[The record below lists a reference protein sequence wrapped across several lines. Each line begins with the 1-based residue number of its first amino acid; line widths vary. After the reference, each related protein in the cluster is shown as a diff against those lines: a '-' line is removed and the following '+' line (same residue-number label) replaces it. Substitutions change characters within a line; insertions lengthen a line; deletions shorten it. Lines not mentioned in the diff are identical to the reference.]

1 MGNTKES
8 RSMIDL
14 SAIWISRAFALMEFV
29 PDHLTFEELRK
40 TREAHLE
47 RIAALNRCIV
57 AMDQAIEHRMIP
69 ISSVADGG
77 ANRLS
82 VAAQIADQFRDA
94 LQAAKKAA
102 LSIGGATAAQ
112 DLREASCV
120 EKWPECES
128 GLYDPR
134 CCRFP
139 KSCSCDS
146 AAISAAFQAATDA
159 DPS

>member
-1 MGNTKES
+1 
-8 RSMIDL
+8 MIDL

-40 TREAHLE
+40 TREVHLE

-102 LSIGGATAAQ
+102 LSIGGATT
-112 DLREASCV
+112 E
-120 EKWPECES
+120 
-128 GLYDPR
+128 
-134 CCRFP
+134 
-139 KSCSCDS
+139 
-146 AAISAAFQAATDA
+146 AATDA

>member
-1 MGNTKES
+1 
-8 RSMIDL
+8 MIDL

-40 TREAHLE
+40 TREVHLE

-94 LQAAKKAA
+94 LLAAKKASLA
-102 LSIGGATAAQ
+102 IGGATVAGQ
-112 DLREASCV
+112 SET
-120 EKWPECES
+120 ETETK
-128 GLYDPR
+128 
-134 CCRFP
+134 
-139 KSCSCDS
+139 
-146 AAISAAFQAATDA
+146 Q
-159 DPS
+159 